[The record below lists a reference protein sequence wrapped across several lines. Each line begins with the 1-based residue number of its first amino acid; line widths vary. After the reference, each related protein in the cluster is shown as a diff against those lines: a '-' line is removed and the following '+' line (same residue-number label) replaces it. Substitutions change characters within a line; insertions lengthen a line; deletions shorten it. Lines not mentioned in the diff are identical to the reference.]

1 MMTVKKIKSIFFMCL
16 LVFSALS
23 IIIPRN
29 CSTNAQPSGRAEL
42 TGNVFDWGK
51 DVDND
56 TKYDYLI
63 IGVEINVSSADFY
76 QVDVNYL
83 RYMYNESR
91 STSYYGSSYSFG
103 SLGVGLHTLNF
114 SFFGPKLYADRFSV
128 NGIMHITL
136 YGAASDYLEYV
147 PLSRTYDYTEF
158 DCRAVLTGVVHDG
171 GLDTDGDGLFNN
183 LQVGIDVNV
192 TDRAKYEVYVSA
204 YLYGLTGTYVYN
216 QTVGF
221 LDPGIQTVN
230 ILLDGAKIFSSH
242 VGISLLDNVYLYV
255 YDDSYPSYMLEY
267 KYGQPLSRSYNY
279 TEFDPMAYFT
289 GTFSD
294 VAVDDDSNGLFD
306 YLRISA
312 EVNVTDAG
320 RYSIILQDLA
330 ESHNSSR
337 IVYDYESFESDFQI
351 GLYSVN
357 FSVYGPKIYSART
370 NLGYI
375 QTLRLQ
381 MVYKSSWWWET
392 ILLDERAMI
401 PLPTPYNYTQ
411 FESHAVLTGE
421 IHDRGVDR
429 DSDGLFDYLEVGVEV
444 NVTEMGAYSILVGGL
459 SERRG
464 NVTQEAGYPQ
474 ETSITLDVGIH
485 LVNFT
490 FPGAM
495 IAYRRINPTDVT
507 IISLI
512 QDSPYCQLD
521 SDQPVALSN
530 EYNYTQFNPPFNDME
545 IGLTVYPNATIEISG
560 SSNHTR
566 IYPTYPRDYQPLTN
580 ATFRLSTQDD
590 VTEGSLNGTVRVPT
604 YPYSWRQFPYNSTSL
619 NFTSE
624 YDNGLLD
631 AQLSGSAFMPSAGRT
646 DYPFNAS
653 DFSFLGMYSDGTLN
667 VDLSGQTTL
676 PPLAFSIFP
685 YNATDT
691 TVLADYS
698 DNKINGNITF
708 HTISGFP
715 LGDVIAYFSGNKTE
729 IQVTGYINVIYGDFF
744 GTPLNE
750 TSLEEMLSNFNS
762 TFPGRGPQS
771 LYNGSRGTVECT
783 RLNTT
788 KTPISVPSEGA
799 RVDYN
804 ITIHGNFTDLVGE
817 ALANMF
823 FGGVPEEA
831 QRTVNVAV
839 EAAFSSVDHAS
850 LTLNYYHGSK
860 IGTIDLTLSSNVW
873 AFWDNAMQ
881 LVPPT
886 VPPEVRSQAEAWLKI
901 GNSTAFA
908 IENARVN
915 ASYSSAR
922 QRLDFDASFT
932 ANVSQCKSEILPIL
946 PDAVPPLLRDLVES
960 CVNTSYC
967 TLDSLNATA
976 KYVNGTGEFNV
987 RWLAIGNFTAQLNHA
1002 KDCYLEYLNLTSP
1015 WMVNWQTRMLCISVV
1030 DISNFSV
1037 EIRQGTDW
1045 ENIAFD
1051 GLVVH
1056 PTEDGIDNIRF
1067 KLLKWLETT
1076 SDPWNPPR
1084 QFEKLKIAIRG
1095 GSDGT
1100 HTVLLGSLGTV
1111 PTPDTVGLDYKSMI
1125 WQNVTVSSLKH
1136 LLFKIAYQGVVNY
1149 ASRTFYVPIFTNSTV
1164 SGFGFDAGTKS
1175 ISFNVAGDVGTG
1187 FCNVTVPRE
1196 LLYALPSEWT
1206 ISVDGTALTSG
1217 SFNVTE
1223 NDGNVFMYLPYSHST
1238 HIIQIQGTSIVT
1250 EFPPTTLLLALMALS
1265 LVTVVVAIKQRRRLS
1280 RIGNR
1285 YGSTIK
1291 TFARAFQQLKE

>member
-1 MMTVKKIKSIFFMCL
+1 MATAKKVKSLFVICL
-16 LVFSALS
+16 LAFSALLVT
-23 IIIPRN
+23 IPRN
-29 CSTNAQPSGRAEL
+29 YTTSAQPSSGAEL

-51 DVDND
+51 DADND

-63 IGVEINVSSADFY
+63 VAVEINVSSAGLY
-76 QVDVNYL
+76 QVEVGYL
-83 RYMYNESR
+83 RYMYNDSR
-91 STSYYGSSYSFG
+91 PASKYGSTYSSG
-103 SLGVGLHTLNF
+103 NLDAGIHTLNF
-114 SFFGPKLYADRFSV
+114 SFFGPVIYADKFNI
-128 NGIMHITL
+128 NGVMHISL
-136 YGAASDYLEYV
+136 YGVSSDYLEYAL
-147 PLSRTYDYTEF
+147 LSRTYYYTEF

-171 GLDTDGDGLFNN
+171 GLDTDGDGLFNK
-183 LQVGIDVNV
+183 LQVGVEVNV
-192 TDRAKYEVYVSA
+192 TDRAKYEVYVST
-204 YLYGLTGTYVYN
+204 YLYGLASTYVYN

-230 ILLDGAKIFSSH
+230 VLLDGAKIYGSH
-242 VGISLLDNVYLYV
+242 VGLSFLDNVYLYV
-255 YDDSYPSYMLEY
+255 YDDSYPSYTLEH
-267 KYGQPLSRSYNY
+267 KYGTPPSRSYNY

-294 VAVDDDSNGLFD
+294 VAVDDDGNGLFD

-312 EVNVTDAG
+312 GVNVTDAG
-320 RYSIILQDLA
+320 RYSITLQDLV
-330 ESHNSSR
+330 ESHNSSQY
-337 IVYDYESFESDFQI
+337 IYDYENFESDLHV
-351 GLYSVN
+351 GLHLVN
-357 FSVYGPKIYSART
+357 FTVYGPKIYGAHT
-370 NLGYI
+370 NPVYI
-375 QTLRLQ
+375 KGLRLQ
-381 MVYKSSWWWET
+381 MIYKSWWWET

-411 FESHAVLTGE
+411 FESHAMLTGE
-421 IHDRGVDR
+421 IHDRGVDK
-429 DSDGLFDYLEVGVEV
+429 DSDGLFDDLEVGVEV
-444 NVTEMGAYSILVGGL
+444 NVTESGTYGIFVNGL

-464 NVTQEAGYPQ
+464 NGTQEVSYTQ
-474 ETSITLDVGIH
+474 YRSTMLEVGMH
-485 LVNFT
+485 LVNFS

-495 IAYRRINPTDVT
+495 IAYYRINPTDVT
-507 IISLI
+507 NLNLI
-512 QDSPYCQLD
+512 QESPYCQLG
-521 SDQPVALSN
+521 SLQSVALSTR
-530 EYNYTQFNPPFNDME
+530 YNYTQFNPPFNNME
-545 IGLTVYPNATIEISG
+545 IGLTVYPNATVEISG
-560 SSNHTR
+560 SSNHTQ

-580 ATFRLSTQDD
+580 ATFRLSTQGD
-590 VTEGSLNGTVRVPT
+590 VTEGSLNGSMGIPT

-619 NFTSE
+619 DFTSK
-624 YDNGLLD
+624 YGNGLLS
-631 AQLSGSAFMPSAGRT
+631 AQLNGSAFMPPAGRT

-653 DFSFLGMYSDGTLN
+653 DFSFLGTYSNGMLN

-676 PPLAFSIFP
+676 PPFAFSIFP

-691 TVLADYS
+691 TVLADYR

-729 IQVTGYINVIYGDFF
+729 IQVTGHINVIYGDFF

-762 TFPGRGPQS
+762 TFLGRGPQS
-771 LYNGSRGTVECT
+771 LYNGTRGIVECT

-804 ITIHGNFTDLVGE
+804 ATIHGNFTDLVGE
-817 ALANMF
+817 TLANMF
-823 FGGVPEEA
+823 FGGAPEEA
-831 QRTVNVAV
+831 QRAVNAAV
-839 EAAFSSVDHAS
+839 DAAFSSVDYAS

-886 VPPEVRSQAEAWLKI
+886 VPLEVRSQAEAWLKI

-908 IENARVN
+908 IENARIN

-922 QRLDFDASFT
+922 QRLDFDALLT
-932 ANVSQCKSEILPIL
+932 ANVSQLKSETLPIL

-976 KYVNGTGEFNV
+976 KYVNGTGEFDV
-987 RWLAIGNFTAQLNHA
+987 RWLARGNFTAQLNHV

-1015 WMVNWQTRMLCISVV
+1015 WMMNWQTRMLNISVV
-1030 DISNFSV
+1030 DISNLRA

-1051 GLVVH
+1051 GLIVH
-1056 PTEDGIDNIRF
+1056 PTEDGIDRVRF
-1067 KLLKWLETT
+1067 KLLKWLEMT

-1084 QFEKLKIAIRG
+1084 QFEKLKIAIKG

-1125 WQNVTVSSLKH
+1125 WQNATISSLKH
-1136 LLFKIAYQGVVNY
+1136 LLFKIAYQGVVHY
-1149 ASRTFYVPIFTNSTV
+1149 VSRTFYVPIFTNSTV
-1164 SGFGFDAGTKS
+1164 SDFGFDAGTKS
-1175 ISFNVAGDVGTG
+1175 ISFNVAGDAGTG
-1187 FCNVTVPRE
+1187 FCNVTIPRE

-1206 ISVDGTALTSG
+1206 ISVNGTALTSG

-1223 NDGNVFMYLPYSHST
+1223 NDGYVFIYLPYSHST
-1238 HIIQIQGTSIVT
+1238 HVIQIQGTSIVT
-1250 EFPPTTLLLALMALS
+1250 EFPPTTLLVVLVILS
-1265 LVTVVVAIKQRRRLS
+1265 LVTAVVAVRQRRRLG
-1280 RIGNR
+1280 RLGTR

-1291 TFARAFQQLKE
+1291 TFARAFQRLKK